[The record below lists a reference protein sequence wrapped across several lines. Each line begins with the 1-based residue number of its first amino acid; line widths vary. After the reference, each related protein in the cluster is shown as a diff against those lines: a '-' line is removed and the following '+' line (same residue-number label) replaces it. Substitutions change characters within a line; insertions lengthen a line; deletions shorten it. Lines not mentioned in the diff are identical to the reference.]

1 MYCFNNDISSF
12 LEMLVV
18 DFSDAFFVCYDRQPV
33 ADAGYTKAGRS
44 RNRILVPIMILI
56 YIRGDKV
63 NGSNVKYGKRDFK

>member
-1 MYCFNNDISSF
+1 
-12 LEMLVV
+12 MLVV

-56 YIRGDKV
+56 YIKGDKV
-63 NGSNVKYGKRDFK
+63 NGSYVSEISNKKKDFNILN